1 LRIAQ
6 ISQYF
11 YPFMTGG
18 AEWYVL
24 NISRELSK
32 RGHDVDVITLNRG
45 RNELPEEEK
54 FENITIKR
62 LPASLDMS
70 YRLKV
75 WKGLSEALKHGKY
88 DIIHTYDYAC
98 YHSKEAVSFSLKE
111 GIPCVV
117 TVFDAH
123 GMINRGR
130 IKKIGMRVIE
140 KYYRGLLLKCDAVL
154 VRAPQLIPYLE
165 KIGVESSKM
174 HLTPS
179 GIRDECLDSYDGSS
193 FRKKHAL
200 EGKRIVLYVGRLSSM
215 KGLEILLDVARE
227 ISIQRNDVVFVIV
240 GDDTT
245 DYASRLKAMVDSNG
259 LREKVV
265 FTGKI
270 ENFNEKMEAYSSCDV
285 FVMPSSYEGTSQ
297 AIFEAMSQSKAVV
310 AFRVG
315 GIPFQIKDSYS
326 GFLVDYPDR
335 EMMKKRIIQLLDD
348 IELSKQIGENA
359 RRSVECFRYSI
370 LAEKVLDIYSLVLRN
385 KNGNE

>member
-1 LRIAQ
+1 MI
-6 ISQYF
+6 
-11 YPFMTGG
+11 GG

-32 RGHDVDVITLNRG
+32 RGHDVDVITLNSVK
-45 RNELPEEEK
+45 NNLPEEEK
-54 FENITIKR
+54 YENITIKR
-62 LPASLDMS
+62 LPTSLDIS

-75 WKGLSEALKHGKY
+75 WKGLSEALKNGNY

-111 GIPCVV
+111 GIPSVV

-123 GMINRGR
+123 GMIKRGR
-130 IKKIGMRVIE
+130 IKKIGMRIIE
-140 KYYRGLLLKCDAVL
+140 SYYKRLLLRCDAVL

-165 KIGVESSKM
+165 KIGVKSSKI

-193 FRKKHAL
+193 FRKKHCL
-200 EGKRIVLYVGRLSSM
+200 EEKRIVLYVGRLSRM
-215 KGLEILLDVARE
+215 KGLEILLDVARG
-227 ISIQRNDVVFVIV
+227 ISSQRNDVAFVIV
-240 GDDTT
+240 GDDTA
-245 DYASRLKAMVDSNG
+245 DYAFRLKAMVDSNG
-259 LREKVV
+259 LRDKVV

-310 AFRVG
+310 AFSVG
-315 GIPFQIKDSYS
+315 GIPSQIKDGYS

-335 EMMKKRIIQLLDD
+335 DMMKKRITQLLDD
-348 IELSKQIGENA
+348 VELSKQMGKNA
-359 RRSVECFRYSI
+359 RRSVESFRYSI
-370 LAEKVLDIYSLVLRN
+370 LAENLLDIYSLVLRN